1 MNYGVTSMNIL
12 QVCPFNYG
20 EVGGVSMHVKSI
32 SERLA
37 KRHDVTVYATNPNMK
52 YPRYEVI
59 NRVKV
64 ERFKCYSPSDS
75 YFFSWEMLLRLR
87 KSDFDIVHAHCYHAL
102 PMHFSTLA
110 KCRKF
115 IVTTHFHGVGH
126 TPFRE
131 SLFRLFKPFGKRT
144 LMKADKIIAV
154 SEYEKS
160 MLSRWFDL
168 NPNKVVVV
176 PNGVNLSEFSSLER
190 QNHDYRSI
198 LYVGYL
204 SSYKGPQYLIE
215 VLPKLAENVVLEIV
229 GNGPLKPYLERRAR
243 ELRVNNR
250 VRFYQNL
257 SRRELLQK
265 YADADVFV
273 LLSMYEAYS
282 IVVAEALAAG
292 TPCIVVKNSALS
304 EWIDGETC
312 FGVNLP
318 IDLRELAEVVNR
330 VLNNRF
336 DRRNM
341 QRWIGKK
348 IIDWNEVANRLE
360 KIYAQ

>member
-1 MNYGVTSMNIL
+1 MLVIALKIL

-20 EVGGVSMHVKSI
+20 EIGGVSVHVKSI

-37 KRHDVTVYATNPNMK
+37 KRHDVTVYATDPKMK
-52 YPRYEVI
+52 YPRYEVV
-59 NRVKV
+59 NGVKV

-75 YFFSWEMLLRLR
+75 YFLSWEMLFRLR
-87 KSDFDIVHAHCYHAL
+87 KTECDIVHAHCYHAL

-110 KCRKF
+110 KCGKF

-131 SLFRLFKPFGKRT
+131 SLFKLFKPFGKRT

-160 MLSRWFDL
+160 ILCQWFGLKPDR
-168 NPNKVVVV
+168 VVVI
-176 PNGVNLSEFSSLER
+176 PNGVNLSEFSGLKR
-190 QNHDYRSI
+190 QNHDYKSI

-204 SSYKGPQYLIE
+204 SSFKGPQYLVE
-215 VLPKLAENVVLEIV
+215 VLPKLAKNVVLEIV
-229 GNGPLKPYLERRAR
+229 GNGPLRPYLERRAR
-243 ELRVNNR
+243 ELRVNDR

-257 SRRELLQK
+257 PRRELLQK

-273 LLSMYEAYS
+273 LLSRYEAYS

-292 TPCIVVKNSALS
+292 TPCIVAKNSALS
-304 EWIDGETC
+304 EWVDGETC

-318 IDLRELAEVVNR
+318 INLGELAK
-330 VLNNRF
+330 LINNILDNGV
-336 DRRNM
+336 DRRKM
-341 QRWIGKK
+341 RKWVGTK
-348 IIDWNEVANRLE
+348 ILDWNEVADRLE
-360 KIYAQ
+360 SIYLHQS

>member
-1 MNYGVTSMNIL
+1 MNIL

-37 KRHDVTVYATNPNMK
+37 KRHNVTVYATNPNMK
-52 YPRYEVI
+52 YPRHEVI
-59 NRVKV
+59 NGVKV

-75 YFFSWEMLLRLR
+75 YFLSWEMLLRLC
-87 KSDFDIVHAHCYHAL
+87 KTECEIVHAHCYHAL

-110 KCRKF
+110 KCDKF

-160 MLSRWFDL
+160 ILCRWFGLKPDRI
-168 NPNKVVVV
+168 VVI
-176 PNGVNLSEFSSLER
+176 PNGVNLSEFSGLKR
-190 QNHDYRSI
+190 QNHNYKSI

-204 SSYKGPQYLIE
+204 SSFKGPQYLVE
-215 VLPKLAENVVLEIV
+215 VLPKLAKNVVLEIV
-229 GNGPLKPYLERRAR
+229 GSGPLRPYLERRAR
-243 ELRVNNR
+243 ELKVYDRVK
-250 VRFYQNL
+250 FYQGL
-257 SRRELLQK
+257 PRGELLQK
-265 YADADVFV
+265 FLDADVFV
-273 LLSMYEAYS
+273 LLSRYEAYS
-282 IVVAEALAAG
+282 LVVAEALAAG
-292 TPCIVVKNSALS
+292 TPCIVADTSALS
-304 EWIDGETC
+304 EWVDDESC
-312 FGVNLP
+312 FGVGLP
-318 IDLRELAEVVNR
+318 IDLNEVAKIIR
-330 VLNNRF
+330 YVLDSGV

-341 QRWIGKK
+341 KKWIGTK
-348 IIDWNEVANRLE
+348 ILDWNEVADRLE
-360 KIYAQ
+360 SIYLH